1 MEQAAAMTETET
13 IELKKSLAELKQ
25 GLISLA
31 AMLNKHGQAELW
43 FGIAPNGKAVG
54 LEINEKTLRDVSQAI
69 AAHIEPAIYP
79 HITQQLI
86 EGKQCLH
93 IKVEGWQQPY
103 LAYGRAYMR
112 VADEDKKLSASE
124 LKNLILQSNQDAL
137 RWENEPSGLTPEQ
150 LNPEK
155 ISRFLSRA
163 DLPPDSVANAL
174 EKLDLLRQGAPINA
188 ASLFFTDAPIQL
200 RCAVFAT
207 HTSSTIIDRHD
218 FDGDI
223 LELIEEAE
231 KYALKNIHIGM
242 RLEGLRRVDVPEI
255 PLKAIR
261 EALVN
266 AFCHRDWRDPDYV
279 QVAVFKDRL
288 EIRSPG
294 SLYGNLTFDEIRQGN
309 VSRRRNP
316 KIAELLRRIHLVEAW
331 GRGVPLILENA
342 PATSF
347 IEIAG
352 LFITR
357 FARPSAQQTT
367 PETSAALGRED
378 TQTSRETSLES
389 TETSR
394 ETGIDPPD
402 VGTESTETSRE
413 PGAEA
418 HSPDTLAGLPT
429 AQKILRHLQSEP
441 ASTARALAQKVGITE
456 KGVRYHLEQLKKQGK
471 LRHVGPTKGG
481 YWEVIGE
488 DNK

>member
-1 MEQAAAMTETET
+1 MGHDHAMIETET
-13 IELKKSLAELKQ
+13 TELKKSLAELKQ
-25 GLISLA
+25 GLISLT

-79 HITQQLI
+79 QITRQLI
-86 EGKQCLH
+86 EGKQCLQ
-93 IKVEGWQQPY
+93 IKAEGWQQPY

-137 RWENEPSGLTPEQ
+137 RWENEPSGLTLEQ

-155 ISRFLSRA
+155 ISRFLTRA
-163 DLPPDSVANAL
+163 DLPQDTAANTL

-188 ASLFFTDAPIQL
+188 AKLFFAHQPIQL

-231 KYALKNIHIGM
+231 KYVLKNIHIGM
-242 RLEGLRRVDVPEI
+242 QLEGLRRVDVPEI
-255 PLKAIR
+255 SLKAIR

-279 QVAVFKDRL
+279 QVAIFKDRL

-316 KIAELLRRIHLVEAW
+316 KVAELLRRIHLVEAW
-331 GRGVPLILENA
+331 GRGVPLILESA
-342 PATSF
+342 PDASF
-347 IEIAG
+347 IEIGG

-357 FARPSAQQTT
+357 FKRPSALDAAAEVSAKTGM
-367 PETSAALGRED
+367 ETGRENI
-378 TQTSRETSLES
+378 
-389 TETSR
+389 ETSR
-394 ETGIDPPD
+394 ETGIEAAETSTESTKTSRETGTEAVPPD
-402 VGTESTETSRE
+402 V
-413 PGAEA
+413 
-418 HSPDTLAGLPT
+418 LAGLPT
-429 AQKILRHLQSEP
+429 AQKILLHLQAEP
-441 ASTARALAQKVGITE
+441 ASTAKDLARKVGITE

-471 LRHVGPTKGG
+471 LRHVGPTKAG
-481 YWEVIGE
+481 YWEVIGK
-488 DNK
+488 DNE

>member
-1 MEQAAAMTETET
+1 MDQVLTMTETET
-13 IELKKSLAELKQ
+13 VELKKSLAELKQ

-69 AAHIEPAIYP
+69 TAHIEPAIYP
-79 HITQQLI
+79 HITQQRI
-86 EGKQCLH
+86 DGKHCLH
-93 IKVEGWQQPY
+93 IKAEGWQQPY

-124 LKNLILQSNQDAL
+124 LKNLILQNNQDAL
-137 RWENEPSGLTPEQ
+137 RWENEPSGLTLEQ

-155 ISRFLSRA
+155 ISRFLA
-163 DLPPDSVANAL
+163 LAGLPPDSAASAL
-174 EKLDLLRQGAPINA
+174 EKLDLLRQGVPLNA
-188 ASLFFTDAPIQL
+188 AKLFFSDAPIQL

-266 AFCHRDWRDPDYV
+266 AFCHRDWRDPDFV
-279 QVAVFKDRL
+279 QVAVFRDRL

-294 SLYGNLTFDEIRQGN
+294 KLYGGLTFDEIRQGN
-309 VSRRRNP
+309 ISRRRNP

-342 PATSF
+342 PSTSF
-347 IEIAG
+347 DEIGG

-357 FARPSAQQTT
+357 FNRPSALDASQDAPAIR
-367 PETSAALGRED
+367 PETSLKT
-378 TQTSRETSLES
+378 TQELPQATQETTQELPRTTQEILLQHLRSQPGITTVELA
-389 TETSR
+389 R
-394 ETGIDPPD
+394 VTGL
-402 VGTESTETSRE
+402 
-413 PGAEA
+413 
-418 HSPDTLAGLPT
+418 SPD
-429 AQKILRHLQSEP
+429 
-441 ASTARALAQKVGITE
+441 
-456 KGVRYHLEQLKKQGK
+456 GVKYHLNQLKRTGK
-471 LRHVGPTKGG
+471 LRRHGPTKGG
-481 YWEVIGE
+481 YWEVVTKADE
-488 DNK
+488 

>member
-1 MEQAAAMTETET
+1 MDQVLTMTETET
-13 IELKKSLAELKQ
+13 VELKKSLAELKQ

-69 AAHIEPAIYP
+69 AAHIEPVIYP
-79 HITQQLI
+79 HITQQRI
-86 EGKQCLH
+86 DGKHCLH
-93 IKVEGWQQPY
+93 IKAEGWQQPY

-124 LKNLILQSNQDAL
+124 LKNLILQNNQDAL
-137 RWENEPSGLTPEQ
+137 RWENEPSGLTLEQ

-155 ISRFLSRA
+155 ISRFLALA
-163 DLPPDSVANAL
+163 DLPPDSAASAL
-174 EKLDLLRQGAPINA
+174 EKLDLLRQGVPLNA
-188 ASLFFTDAPIQL
+188 AKLFFSDAPIQL

-207 HTSSTIIDRHD
+207 NTSSTIIDRHD

-266 AFCHRDWRDPDYV
+266 AFCHRDWRDPDFV
-279 QVAVFKDRL
+279 QVAVFRDRL

-294 SLYGNLTFDEIRQGN
+294 KLYGGLTFDEIRQGN
-309 VSRRRNP
+309 ISRRRNP

-342 PATSF
+342 PSTSF
-347 IEIAG
+347 DEIGG

-357 FARPSAQQTT
+357 FNRPSALDASQDAPAIR
-367 PETSAALGRED
+367 PETSLKT
-378 TQTSRETSLES
+378 TQELPQATQETTQEVPRTTQEILLQHLRSQPGITTVELA
-389 TETSR
+389 R
-394 ETGIDPPD
+394 VTGL
-402 VGTESTETSRE
+402 
-413 PGAEA
+413 
-418 HSPDTLAGLPT
+418 SPD
-429 AQKILRHLQSEP
+429 
-441 ASTARALAQKVGITE
+441 
-456 KGVRYHLEQLKKQGK
+456 GVKYHLNQLKRTGK
-471 LRHVGPTKGG
+471 LRRHGPTKGG
-481 YWEVIGE
+481 YWEVVTKADE
-488 DNK
+488 

>member
-1 MEQAAAMTETET
+1 MDQVLTMTETET
-13 IELKKSLAELKQ
+13 VELKKSLAELKQ

-69 AAHIEPAIYP
+69 TAHIEPAIYP
-79 HITQQLI
+79 HITQQRI
-86 EGKQCLH
+86 DGKHCLH
-93 IKVEGWQQPY
+93 IKAEGWQQPY

-124 LKNLILQSNQDAL
+124 LKNLILQNNQDAL
-137 RWENEPSGLTPEQ
+137 RWESEPSGLTLEQ

-155 ISRFLSRA
+155 ISRFLARA
-163 DLPPDSVANAL
+163 DLPPDSAANAL
-174 EKLDLLRQGAPINA
+174 EKLDLLRQGAPLNA
-188 ASLFFTDAPIQL
+188 AKLFFADAPIQL

-207 HTSSTIIDRHD
+207 NTSSTIIDRHD

-266 AFCHRDWRDPDYV
+266 AFCHRDWRDPDFV

-294 SLYGNLTFDEIRQGN
+294 KLYGGLTFDEIRQGN
-309 VSRRRNP
+309 VSSRRNP

-342 PATSF
+342 PDASF
-347 IEIAG
+347 LEIGG

-357 FARPSAQQTT
+357 FARPSAAEAAVEADARTGPNT
-367 PETSAALGRED
+367 GTERPVTGPKTGLKTVPETSPKTGLERSDKPKESPRKH
-378 TQTSRETSLES
+378 QETL
-389 TETSR
+389 
-394 ETGIDPPD
+394 
-402 VGTESTETSRE
+402 
-413 PGAEA
+413 
-418 HSPDTLAGLPT
+418 
-429 AQKILRHLQSEP
+429 LRHLRQHPTASVP
-441 ASTARALAQKVGITE
+441 ALMQATGLSTN
-456 KGVRYHLEQLKKQGK
+456 GVKYHLSQLKRAGK
-471 LRHVGPTKGG
+471 LRRHGPTKGG

-488 DNK
+488 DNE

>member
-25 GLISLA
+25 GLVSLA

-54 LEINEKTLRDVSQAI
+54 LDVNEKTLRDVSQAI

-79 HITQQLI
+79 KISRQRIDGKLCLKI
-86 EGKQCLH
+86 EA
-93 IKVEGWQQPY
+93 EGWQQPY
-103 LAYGRAYMR
+103 FAYGRAYIR

-124 LKNLILQSNQDAL
+124 LKSLILQSNRDAL
-137 RWENEPSGLTPEQ
+137 RWENEPSGLSLEQ

-155 ISRFLSRA
+155 ISRFLARA

-188 ASLFFTDAPIQL
+188 AKLFFADEPIQL

-255 PLKAIR
+255 SLKAIR
-261 EALVN
+261 ESLVN
-266 AFCHRDWRDPDYV
+266 AFCHRDWRDPDFV
-279 QVAVFKDRL
+279 QVAVFRDRL

-294 SLYGNLTFDEIRQGN
+294 KLYGGLTFDEIRQGN
-309 VSRRRNP
+309 VSSRRNP

-342 PATSF
+342 PDASF
-347 IEIAG
+347 IEIGG

-357 FARPSAQQTT
+357 FKRPSAVEAAAEASAKSGMETGRENT
-367 PETSAALGRED
+367 ETGRETGMESPETSTE
-378 TQTSRETSLES
+378 TPKTSRETS
-389 TETSR
+389 TE
-394 ETGIDPPD
+394 
-402 VGTESTETSRE
+402 
-413 PGAEA
+413 AA
-418 HSPDTLAGLPT
+418 SPDALAGLPT
-429 AQKILRHLQSEP
+429 AQQILLHLQSEP
-441 ASTARALAQKVGITE
+441 ASTAKNLAQKVGITE

-481 YWEVIGE
+481 HWEVIDE
-488 DNK
+488 ATD

>member
-1 MEQAAAMTETET
+1 MTETET
-13 IELKKSLAELKQ
+13 TELKKSLAELKQ
-25 GLISLA
+25 GLVSLT

-79 HITQQLI
+79 HISQQFI
-86 EGKQCLH
+86 EGKHCLH
-93 IKVEGWQQPY
+93 IKAEGWQQPY

-124 LKNLILQSNQDAL
+124 LKNLILQNNQDAL
-137 RWENEPSGLTPEQ
+137 RWENEPSGLTLEQ

-155 ISRFLSRA
+155 ISRFLARA
-163 DLPPDSVANAL
+163 DLPPDSAANAL

-188 ASLFFTDAPIQL
+188 AKLFFADAPIQL

-207 HTSSTIIDRHD
+207 TTSSTIIDRHD

-242 RLEGLRRVDVPEI
+242 RLEGLRRVDVPEVS
-255 PLKAIR
+255 LKAIR

-266 AFCHRDWRDPDYV
+266 AFCHRDWRDPDFV

-342 PATSF
+342 PDARL
-347 IEIAG
+347 IEIGG

-357 FARPSAQQTT
+357 FARPSAAEAAADASAKIGM
-367 PETSAALGRED
+367 ETGIEN
-378 TQTSRETSLES
+378 

-394 ETGIDPPD
+394 ETGIESPR
-402 VGTESTETSRE
+402 TSTEMPKTSRE
-413 PGAEA
+413 TGTEA
-418 HSPDTLAGLPT
+418 ASPDALAGLPT
-429 AQKILRHLQSEP
+429 ARKILLHLQSEP
-441 ASTARALAQKVGITE
+441 ASTAKDLAQKVGITE

-471 LRHVGPTKGG
+471 LRHVGPTKAG
-481 YWEVIGE
+481 YWKVITE
-488 DNK
+488 ADE

>member
-1 MEQAAAMTETET
+1 MDQVLTMTETET
-13 IELKKSLAELKQ
+13 VELKKSLAELKQ

-69 AAHIEPAIYP
+69 TAHIEPAIYP
-79 HITQQLI
+79 HITQQRI
-86 EGKQCLH
+86 DGKHCLH
-93 IKVEGWQQPY
+93 IKAEGWQQPY

-124 LKNLILQSNQDAL
+124 LKNLILQNNQDAL
-137 RWENEPSGLTPEQ
+137 RWENEPSGLTLEQ

-155 ISRFLSRA
+155 ISRFLALA
-163 DLPPDSVANAL
+163 DLPPDSAASAL
-174 EKLDLLRQGAPINA
+174 EKLDLLRQGVPLNA
-188 ASLFFTDAPIQL
+188 AKLFFSDAPIQL

-266 AFCHRDWRDPDYV
+266 AFCHRDWRDPDFV
-279 QVAVFKDRL
+279 QVAVFRDRL

-294 SLYGNLTFDEIRQGN
+294 KLYGGLTFDEIRQGN
-309 VSRRRNP
+309 ISRRRNP

-342 PATSF
+342 PSTSF
-347 IEIAG
+347 DEIGG

-357 FARPSAQQTT
+357 FNRPSALDASQDAPAIR
-367 PETSAALGRED
+367 PETSLKT
-378 TQTSRETSLES
+378 TQELPQATQET
-389 TETSR
+389 TQETTQELPRTTQEILLQHLRSQPGITTVELAR
-394 ETGIDPPD
+394 VTGL
-402 VGTESTETSRE
+402 
-413 PGAEA
+413 
-418 HSPDTLAGLPT
+418 SPD
-429 AQKILRHLQSEP
+429 
-441 ASTARALAQKVGITE
+441 
-456 KGVRYHLEQLKKQGK
+456 GVKYHLNQLKRTGK
-471 LRHVGPTKGG
+471 LRRHGPTKGG
-481 YWEVIGE
+481 YWEVVTKADE
-488 DNK
+488 

>member
-1 MEQAAAMTETET
+1 MDHVLTMTETET
-13 IELKKSLAELKQ
+13 VELKKSLAELKQ

-86 EGKQCLH
+86 EGKQCLR
-93 IKVEGWQQPY
+93 IKAEGWQQPY

-137 RWENEPSGLTPEQ
+137 RWENEPSGLTLEQ

-155 ISRFLSRA
+155 ISRFLARA
-163 DLPPDSVANAL
+163 ELPPDSVASAL

-188 ASLFFTDAPIQL
+188 AKLFFADAPIQL

-207 HTSSTIIDRHD
+207 TTSSTIIDRHD

-266 AFCHRDWRDPDYV
+266 AFCHRDWRDPDFV
-279 QVAVFKDRL
+279 QVAVFRDRL

-294 SLYGNLTFDEIRQGN
+294 KLYGGLTFDEIRQGN
-309 VSRRRNP
+309 ISRRRNP

-342 PATSF
+342 PSTSF
-347 IEIAG
+347 DEIGG

-357 FARPSAQQTT
+357 FARPSAAEAAVEADARTGPNT
-367 PETSAALGRED
+367 GTEKPATGPKTGLKTVPETSPKTGLAHAD
-378 TQTSRETSLES
+378 SAKETPRKHQ
-389 TETSR
+389 ET
-394 ETGIDPPD
+394 
-402 VGTESTETSRE
+402 
-413 PGAEA
+413 
-418 HSPDTLAGLPT
+418 L
-429 AQKILRHLQSEP
+429 LRHLRQHP
-441 ASTARALAQKVGITE
+441 TASVPELMQTTGLSTN
-456 KGVRYHLEQLKKQGK
+456 GVKYHLNQLKRAGK
-471 LRHVGPTKGG
+471 LRRHGPTKGG

-488 DNK
+488 DNE

>member
-25 GLISLA
+25 GLVSLA
-31 AMLNKHGQAELW
+31 AMLNKHGRGELW

-69 AAHIEPAIYP
+69 TAHIEPAIYP
-79 HITQQLI
+79 HITQQRI
-86 EGKQCLH
+86 DGKHCLH
-93 IKVEGWQQPY
+93 IKAEGWQQPY

-124 LKNLILQSNQDAL
+124 LKNLILQNNQDAL
-137 RWENEPSGLTPEQ
+137 RWENEPSGLTLEQ

-155 ISRFLSRA
+155 ISRFLALA
-163 DLPPDSVANAL
+163 DLPPDSAASAL
-174 EKLDLLRQGAPINA
+174 EKLDLLRQGVPLNA
-188 ASLFFTDAPIQL
+188 AKLFFADAPIQL

-266 AFCHRDWRDPDYV
+266 AFCHRDWRDPDFV
-279 QVAVFKDRL
+279 QVAVFRDRL

-294 SLYGNLTFDEIRQGN
+294 KLYGGLTFDEIRQGN
-309 VSRRRNP
+309 ISRRRNP

-342 PATSF
+342 PSTSF
-347 IEIAG
+347 DEIGG

-357 FARPSAQQTT
+357 FNRPSALDASQDAPAIR
-367 PETSAALGRED
+367 PETSLKTTQELPQATQETTQETTQELPRTTQEILLQHLRSQPGITTVAL
-378 TQTSRETSLES
+378 
-389 TETSR
+389 
-394 ETGIDPPD
+394 
-402 VGTESTETSRE
+402 
-413 PGAEA
+413 
-418 HSPDTLAGLPT
+418 
-429 AQKILRHLQSEP
+429 
-441 ASTARALAQKVGITE
+441 ARATGLSTD
-456 KGVRYHLEQLKKQGK
+456 GVKYHLTQLKRTGK
-471 LRHVGPTKGG
+471 LRRHGPTKGG
-481 YWEVIGE
+481 HWEVIDE
-488 DNK
+488 ATDQA

>member
-1 MEQAAAMTETET
+1 MDQVLTMTETET
-13 IELKKSLAELKQ
+13 VELKKSLAELKQ

-69 AAHIEPAIYP
+69 TAHIEPAIYP
-79 HITQQLI
+79 HITQQRI
-86 EGKQCLH
+86 DGKHCLH
-93 IKVEGWQQPY
+93 IKAEGWQQPY

-124 LKNLILQSNQDAL
+124 LKNLILQNNQDAL
-137 RWENEPSGLTPEQ
+137 RWENEPSGLTLEQ

-155 ISRFLSRA
+155 ISRFLALA
-163 DLPPDSVANAL
+163 DLPPDSAASAL
-174 EKLDLLRQGAPINA
+174 EKLDLLRQGVPLNA
-188 ASLFFTDAPIQL
+188 AKLFFSDAPIQL

-266 AFCHRDWRDPDYV
+266 AFCHRDWRDPDFV
-279 QVAVFKDRL
+279 QVAVFRDRL

-294 SLYGNLTFDEIRQGN
+294 KLYGGLTFDEIRQGN
-309 VSRRRNP
+309 ISRRRNP

-342 PATSF
+342 PSTSF
-347 IEIAG
+347 DEIGG

-357 FARPSAQQTT
+357 FNRPSALDASQDAPAIR
-367 PETSAALGRED
+367 PETSLKT
-378 TQTSRETSLES
+378 TQELPQATQETTQEVPRTTQEILLQHLRSQPGITTVELA
-389 TETSR
+389 R
-394 ETGIDPPD
+394 VTGL
-402 VGTESTETSRE
+402 
-413 PGAEA
+413 
-418 HSPDTLAGLPT
+418 SPD
-429 AQKILRHLQSEP
+429 
-441 ASTARALAQKVGITE
+441 
-456 KGVRYHLEQLKKQGK
+456 GVKYHLNQLKRTGK
-471 LRHVGPTKGG
+471 LRRHGPTKGG
-481 YWEVIGE
+481 YWEVVTKADE
-488 DNK
+488 

>member
-1 MEQAAAMTETET
+1 MTHELPMTETET
-13 IELKKSLAELKQ
+13 TELKKSLAELKQ
-25 GLISLA
+25 GLVSLA

-79 HITQQLI
+79 QITQQRI
-86 EGKQCLH
+86 EGKQCLR
-93 IKVEGWQQPY
+93 IKAEGWQQPY

-137 RWENEPSGLTPEQ
+137 RWENEPSGLTLEK

-155 ISRFLSRA
+155 ISRFLARA
-163 DLPPDSVANAL
+163 DLPPDSTANAL

-188 ASLFFTDAPIQL
+188 AKLFFADAPIQL

-207 HTSSTIIDRHD
+207 TTSSTIIDRHD

-255 PLKAIR
+255 SLKAIR
-261 EALVN
+261 ESLVN
-266 AFCHRDWRDPDYV
+266 AFCHRDWRDPDFV

-342 PATSF
+342 PDASF
-347 IEIAG
+347 VEIGG

-357 FARPSAQQTT
+357 FVRPSAAEAAVEADARTGTNTGTETPATT
-367 PETSAALGRED
+367 PKPSLKNGLKPGLETGPETSPKTGLKHPDNAK
-378 TQTSRETSLES
+378 ETPRKHQ
-389 TETSR
+389 ET
-394 ETGIDPPD
+394 
-402 VGTESTETSRE
+402 
-413 PGAEA
+413 
-418 HSPDTLAGLPT
+418 L
-429 AQKILRHLQSEP
+429 LRHLRQHP
-441 ASTARALAQKVGITE
+441 TASVPELMQVTGLSAN
-456 KGVRYHLEQLKKQGK
+456 GVKYHLNLLKRAGK
-471 LRHVGPTKGG
+471 LRRHGPTKGG
-481 YWEVIGE
+481 YWEVITE
-488 DNK
+488 ADE

>member
-1 MEQAAAMTETET
+1 MDQVLTMTETET
-13 IELKKSLAELKQ
+13 VELKKSLAELKQ

-69 AAHIEPAIYP
+69 TAHIEPAIYP
-79 HITQQLI
+79 HITQQRI
-86 EGKQCLH
+86 DGKHCLH
-93 IKVEGWQQPY
+93 IKAEGWQQPY

-124 LKNLILQSNQDAL
+124 LKNLILQNNQDAL
-137 RWENEPSGLTPEQ
+137 RWENEPSGLTLEQ

-155 ISRFLSRA
+155 ISRFLALA
-163 DLPPDSVANAL
+163 DLPPDSAASAL
-174 EKLDLLRQGAPINA
+174 EKLDLLRQGVPLNA
-188 ASLFFTDAPIQL
+188 AKLFFSDAPIQL

-266 AFCHRDWRDPDYV
+266 AFCHRDWRDPDFV
-279 QVAVFKDRL
+279 QVAVFRDRL

-294 SLYGNLTFDEIRQGN
+294 KLYGGLTFDQTGN
-309 VSRRRNP
+309 QPENYPGTTAGYPRNYPRTTKDYPRNP
-316 KIAELLRRIHLVEAW
+316 AATPAQPARHHDRRAGAGNGAQPRRCQVPPQPAQTHRQATPPWPHQGRLLGSCYKGRRI
-331 GRGVPLILENA
+331 
-342 PATSF
+342 T
-347 IEIAG
+347 
-352 LFITR
+352 
-357 FARPSAQQTT
+357 
-367 PETSAALGRED
+367 
-378 TQTSRETSLES
+378 
-389 TETSR
+389 
-394 ETGIDPPD
+394 
-402 VGTESTETSRE
+402 
-413 PGAEA
+413 
-418 HSPDTLAGLPT
+418 
-429 AQKILRHLQSEP
+429 
-441 ASTARALAQKVGITE
+441 
-456 KGVRYHLEQLKKQGK
+456 
-471 LRHVGPTKGG
+471 
-481 YWEVIGE
+481 
-488 DNK
+488 

>member
-1 MEQAAAMTETET
+1 MDQVLTMTETET
-13 IELKKSLAELKQ
+13 VELKKSLAELKQ

-69 AAHIEPAIYP
+69 TAHMEPAIYP
-79 HITQQLI
+79 HITQQRI
-86 EGKQCLH
+86 DGKHCLH
-93 IKVEGWQQPY
+93 IKAEGWQQPY

-124 LKNLILQSNQDAL
+124 LKNLILQNNQDAL
-137 RWENEPSGLTPEQ
+137 RWENEPSGLTLEQ

-155 ISRFLSRA
+155 ISRFLA
-163 DLPPDSVANAL
+163 LAGLPPDSAASAL
-174 EKLDLLRQGAPINA
+174 EKLDLLRQGVPLNA
-188 ASLFFTDAPIQL
+188 AKLFFSDAPIQL

-266 AFCHRDWRDPDYV
+266 AFCHRDWRDPDFV
-279 QVAVFKDRL
+279 QVAVFRDRL

-294 SLYGNLTFDEIRQGN
+294 KLYGGLTFDEIRQGN
-309 VSRRRNP
+309 ISRRRNP

-342 PATSF
+342 PSTSF
-347 IEIAG
+347 DEIGG

-357 FARPSAQQTT
+357 FNRPSALDASQDAPAIR
-367 PETSAALGRED
+367 PETSLKT
-378 TQTSRETSLES
+378 TQELPQATQETTQEVPRTTQEILLQHLRSQPGITTVELA
-389 TETSR
+389 R
-394 ETGIDPPD
+394 VTGL
-402 VGTESTETSRE
+402 
-413 PGAEA
+413 
-418 HSPDTLAGLPT
+418 SPD
-429 AQKILRHLQSEP
+429 
-441 ASTARALAQKVGITE
+441 
-456 KGVRYHLEQLKKQGK
+456 GVKYHLNQLKRTGK
-471 LRHVGPTKGG
+471 LRRHGPTKGG
-481 YWEVIGE
+481 YWEVVTKADE
-488 DNK
+488 

>member
-1 MEQAAAMTETET
+1 MDQVLTMTETET
-13 IELKKSLAELKQ
+13 VELKKSLAELKQ

-69 AAHIEPAIYP
+69 TAHMEPAIYP
-79 HITQQLI
+79 HITQQRI
-86 EGKQCLH
+86 DGKHCLH
-93 IKVEGWQQPY
+93 IKAEGWQQPY

-124 LKNLILQSNQDAL
+124 LKNLILQNNQDAL
-137 RWENEPSGLTPEQ
+137 RWENEPSGLTLEQ

-155 ISRFLSRA
+155 ISRFLALA
-163 DLPPDSVANAL
+163 DLPPDSAANAL
-174 EKLDLLRQGAPINA
+174 EKLDLLRQGVPLNA
-188 ASLFFTDAPIQL
+188 AKLFFSDAPIQL

-266 AFCHRDWRDPDYV
+266 AFCHRDWRDPDFV
-279 QVAVFKDRL
+279 QVAVFRDRL

-294 SLYGNLTFDEIRQGN
+294 KLYGGLTFDEIRQGN
-309 VSRRRNP
+309 ISRRRNP

-342 PATSF
+342 PSTSF
-347 IEIAG
+347 DEIGG

-357 FARPSAQQTT
+357 FNRPSALDALQDAPAIR
-367 PETSAALGRED
+367 PETSLKT
-378 TQTSRETSLES
+378 TQELPQATQETTQELPRTTQEILLQHLCSQPGITTVELA
-389 TETSR
+389 R
-394 ETGIDPPD
+394 VTGL
-402 VGTESTETSRE
+402 
-413 PGAEA
+413 
-418 HSPDTLAGLPT
+418 SPD
-429 AQKILRHLQSEP
+429 
-441 ASTARALAQKVGITE
+441 
-456 KGVRYHLEQLKKQGK
+456 GVKYHLNQLKRTGK
-471 LRHVGPTKGG
+471 LRRHGPTKGG
-481 YWEVIGE
+481 YWEVVTKADE
-488 DNK
+488 

>member
-1 MEQAAAMTETET
+1 MDQVLTMTETET
-13 IELKKSLAELKQ
+13 VELKKSLAELKQ

-69 AAHIEPAIYP
+69 TAHIEPAIYP
-79 HITQQLI
+79 HITQQRI
-86 EGKQCLH
+86 DGKHCLH
-93 IKVEGWQQPY
+93 IKAEGWQQPY

-124 LKNLILQSNQDAL
+124 LKNLILQNNQDAL
-137 RWENEPSGLTPEQ
+137 RWETEPSGLTLEQ
-150 LNPEK
+150 LNPET
-155 ISRFLSRA
+155 ISRFLALA
-163 DLPPDSVANAL
+163 DLPPDSAASAL
-174 EKLDLLRQGAPINA
+174 EKLDLLRQGVPLNA
-188 ASLFFTDAPIQL
+188 AKLFFSDAPIQL

-266 AFCHRDWRDPDYV
+266 AFCHRDWRDPDFV
-279 QVAVFKDRL
+279 QVAVFRDRL

-294 SLYGNLTFDEIRQGN
+294 KLYGGLTFDEIRQGN
-309 VSRRRNP
+309 ISRRRNP

-342 PATSF
+342 PSTSF
-347 IEIAG
+347 DEIGG

-357 FARPSAQQTT
+357 FNRPSALDASQDAPAIR
-367 PETSAALGRED
+367 PETSLKT
-378 TQTSRETSLES
+378 TQELPQATQETTQEVPRTTQEILLQHLRSQPGITTVELA
-389 TETSR
+389 R
-394 ETGIDPPD
+394 VTGL
-402 VGTESTETSRE
+402 
-413 PGAEA
+413 
-418 HSPDTLAGLPT
+418 SPD
-429 AQKILRHLQSEP
+429 
-441 ASTARALAQKVGITE
+441 
-456 KGVRYHLEQLKKQGK
+456 GVKYHLNQLKRTGK
-471 LRHVGPTKGG
+471 LRRHGPTKGG
-481 YWEVIGE
+481 YWEVVTKADE
-488 DNK
+488 

>member
-1 MEQAAAMTETET
+1 MDQVLTMTETET
-13 IELKKSLAELKQ
+13 VELKKSLAELKQ

-69 AAHIEPAIYP
+69 TAHIEPAIYP
-79 HITQQLI
+79 HITQQRI
-86 EGKQCLH
+86 DGKHCLH
-93 IKVEGWQQPY
+93 IKAEGWQQPY

-124 LKNLILQSNQDAL
+124 LKNLILQNNQDAL
-137 RWENEPSGLTPEQ
+137 RWENEPSGLTLEQ

-155 ISRFLSRA
+155 ISRFLALA
-163 DLPPDSVANAL
+163 DLPPDSAASAL
-174 EKLDLLRQGAPINA
+174 EKLDLLRQGVPLNA
-188 ASLFFTDAPIQL
+188 AKLFFSDAPIQL

-266 AFCHRDWRDPDYV
+266 AFCHRDWRDPDFV
-279 QVAVFKDRL
+279 QVAVFRDRL

-294 SLYGNLTFDEIRQGN
+294 KLYGGLTFDEIRQGN
-309 VSRRRNP
+309 ISRRRNP

-342 PATSF
+342 PSTSF
-347 IEIAG
+347 DEIGG

-357 FARPSAQQTT
+357 FNRPSALDASQDAPAIR
-367 PETSAALGRED
+367 PETSLKT
-378 TQTSRETSLES
+378 TQELPQATQETTQELPRTTQEILLQHLRSQPGITTVELA
-389 TETSR
+389 R
-394 ETGIDPPD
+394 VTGL
-402 VGTESTETSRE
+402 
-413 PGAEA
+413 
-418 HSPDTLAGLPT
+418 SPD
-429 AQKILRHLQSEP
+429 
-441 ASTARALAQKVGITE
+441 
-456 KGVRYHLEQLKKQGK
+456 GVKYHLNQLKRTGK
-471 LRHVGPTKGG
+471 LRRHGPTKGG
-481 YWEVIGE
+481 YWEVVTKADE
-488 DNK
+488 

>member
-1 MEQAAAMTETET
+1 MDQVLTMTETET
-13 IELKKSLAELKQ
+13 VELKKSLAELKQ

-69 AAHIEPAIYP
+69 TAHIEPAIYP
-79 HITQQLI
+79 HITQQRI
-86 EGKQCLH
+86 DGKHCLH
-93 IKVEGWQQPY
+93 IKAEGWQQPY

-124 LKNLILQSNQDAL
+124 LKNLILQNNQDAL
-137 RWENEPSGLTPEQ
+137 RWENEPSGLTLEQ

-155 ISRFLSRA
+155 ISRFLA
-163 DLPPDSVANAL
+163 LAGLPPDSAASAL
-174 EKLDLLRQGAPINA
+174 EKLDLLRQGVPLNA
-188 ASLFFTDAPIQL
+188 AKLFFSDAPIQL

-266 AFCHRDWRDPDYV
+266 AFCHRDWRDPDFV
-279 QVAVFKDRL
+279 QVAVFRDRL

-294 SLYGNLTFDEIRQGN
+294 KLYGGLTFDEIRQGN
-309 VSRRRNP
+309 ISRRRNP

-342 PATSF
+342 PSTSF
-347 IEIAG
+347 DEIGG

-357 FARPSAQQTT
+357 FNRPSALDASQDAPAIR
-367 PETSAALGRED
+367 PETSLKT
-378 TQTSRETSLES
+378 TQELPQATQETTQELPRTTQEILLQHLRSQPGITTVELARV
-389 TETSR
+389 TEL
-394 ETGIDPPD
+394 
-402 VGTESTETSRE
+402 
-413 PGAEA
+413 
-418 HSPDTLAGLPT
+418 SPD
-429 AQKILRHLQSEP
+429 
-441 ASTARALAQKVGITE
+441 
-456 KGVRYHLEQLKKQGK
+456 GVKYHLNQLKRTGK
-471 LRHVGPTKGG
+471 LRRHGPTKGG
-481 YWEVIGE
+481 YWEVVTKADE
-488 DNK
+488 

>member
-1 MEQAAAMTETET
+1 MDQVLTMTETET
-13 IELKKSLAELKQ
+13 VELKKSLAELKQ

-69 AAHIEPAIYP
+69 TAHIEPAIYP
-79 HITQQLI
+79 HITQQRI
-86 EGKQCLH
+86 DGKHCLH
-93 IKVEGWQQPY
+93 IKAEGWQQPY

-124 LKNLILQSNQDAL
+124 LKNLILQNNQDAL
-137 RWENEPSGLTPEQ
+137 RWENEPSGLTLEQ

-155 ISRFLSRA
+155 ISRFLA
-163 DLPPDSVANAL
+163 LAGLPPDSAASAL
-174 EKLDLLRQGAPINA
+174 EKLDLLRQGVPLNA
-188 ASLFFTDAPIQL
+188 AKLFFSDAPIQL

-207 HTSSTIIDRHD
+207 RTSSTIIDRHD

-266 AFCHRDWRDPDYV
+266 AFCHRDWRDPDFV
-279 QVAVFKDRL
+279 QVAVFRDRL

-294 SLYGNLTFDEIRQGN
+294 KLYGGLTFDEIRQGN
-309 VSRRRNP
+309 ISRRRNP

-342 PATSF
+342 PSTSF
-347 IEIAG
+347 DEIGG

-357 FARPSAQQTT
+357 FNRPSALDASQDAPAIR
-367 PETSAALGRED
+367 PETSLKT
-378 TQTSRETSLES
+378 TQELPQATQETTQEVPRTTQEILLQHLRSQPGITTVELA
-389 TETSR
+389 R
-394 ETGIDPPD
+394 VTGL
-402 VGTESTETSRE
+402 
-413 PGAEA
+413 
-418 HSPDTLAGLPT
+418 SPD
-429 AQKILRHLQSEP
+429 
-441 ASTARALAQKVGITE
+441 
-456 KGVRYHLEQLKKQGK
+456 GVKYHLNQLKRTGK
-471 LRHVGPTKGG
+471 LRRHGPTKGG
-481 YWEVIGE
+481 YWEVVTKADE
-488 DNK
+488 

>member
-1 MEQAAAMTETET
+1 MDQVLTMTETET
-13 IELKKSLAELKQ
+13 VELKKSLAELKQ

-69 AAHIEPAIYP
+69 TAHIEPAIYP
-79 HITQQLI
+79 HITQQRI
-86 EGKQCLH
+86 DGKHCLH
-93 IKVEGWQQPY
+93 IKAEGWQQPY

-124 LKNLILQSNQDAL
+124 LKNLILQNNQDAL
-137 RWENEPSGLTPEQ
+137 RWENEPSGLTLEQ

-155 ISRFLSRA
+155 ISRFLALA
-163 DLPPDSVANAL
+163 DLPPDSAASAL
-174 EKLDLLRQGAPINA
+174 EKLDLLRQGVPLNA
-188 ASLFFTDAPIQL
+188 AKLFFSDAPIQL

-266 AFCHRDWRDPDYV
+266 AFCHRDWRDPDFV
-279 QVAVFKDRL
+279 QVAVFRDRL
-288 EIRSPG
+288 EIRNPG
-294 SLYGNLTFDEIRQGN
+294 KLYGGLTFDEIRQGN
-309 VSRRRNP
+309 ISRRRNP

-342 PATSF
+342 PSTSF
-347 IEIAG
+347 DEIGG

-357 FARPSAQQTT
+357 FNRPSALDASQDAPAIR
-367 PETSAALGRED
+367 PETSLKT
-378 TQTSRETSLES
+378 TQELPQATQETTQELPRTTQEILLQHLRSQPGITTVELA
-389 TETSR
+389 R
-394 ETGIDPPD
+394 VTGL
-402 VGTESTETSRE
+402 
-413 PGAEA
+413 
-418 HSPDTLAGLPT
+418 SPD
-429 AQKILRHLQSEP
+429 
-441 ASTARALAQKVGITE
+441 
-456 KGVRYHLEQLKKQGK
+456 GVKYHLNQLKRTGK
-471 LRHVGPTKGG
+471 LRRHGPTKGG
-481 YWEVIGE
+481 YWEVVTKADE
-488 DNK
+488 

>member
-1 MEQAAAMTETET
+1 MDQVLTMTETET
-13 IELKKSLAELKQ
+13 VELKKSLAELKQ

-69 AAHIEPAIYP
+69 AAHIEPVIYP
-79 HITQQLI
+79 HITQQRI
-86 EGKQCLH
+86 DGKHCLH
-93 IKVEGWQQPY
+93 IKAEGWQQPY

-124 LKNLILQSNQDAL
+124 LKNLILQNNQDAL
-137 RWENEPSGLTPEQ
+137 RWENEPSGLTLEQ

-155 ISRFLSRA
+155 ISRFLA
-163 DLPPDSVANAL
+163 LAGLPPDSAASAL
-174 EKLDLLRQGAPINA
+174 EKLDLLRQGVPLNA
-188 ASLFFTDAPIQL
+188 AKLFFSDAPIQL

-266 AFCHRDWRDPDYV
+266 AFCHRDWRDPDFV
-279 QVAVFKDRL
+279 QVAVFRDRL

-294 SLYGNLTFDEIRQGN
+294 KLYGGLTFDEIRQGN
-309 VSRRRNP
+309 ISRRRNP

-342 PATSF
+342 PSTSF
-347 IEIAG
+347 DEIGG

-357 FARPSAQQTT
+357 FNRPSALDASQDAPAIR
-367 PETSAALGRED
+367 PETSLKT
-378 TQTSRETSLES
+378 TQELPQATQETTQELPRTTQEILLQHLRSQPGITTVELA
-389 TETSR
+389 R
-394 ETGIDPPD
+394 VTGL
-402 VGTESTETSRE
+402 
-413 PGAEA
+413 
-418 HSPDTLAGLPT
+418 SPD
-429 AQKILRHLQSEP
+429 
-441 ASTARALAQKVGITE
+441 
-456 KGVRYHLEQLKKQGK
+456 GVKYHLNQLKRTGK
-471 LRHVGPTKGG
+471 LRRHGPTKGG
-481 YWEVIGE
+481 YWEVVTKADE
-488 DNK
+488 

>member
-1 MEQAAAMTETET
+1 MDHALTMTETET
-13 IELKKSLAELKQ
+13 VELKKSLAELKQ

-69 AAHIEPAIYP
+69 TAHIEPAIYP
-79 HITQQLI
+79 HITQQRI
-86 EGKQCLH
+86 DGKHCLH
-93 IKVEGWQQPY
+93 IKAEGWQQPY

-124 LKNLILQSNQDAL
+124 LKNLILQNNQDAL
-137 RWENEPSGLTPEQ
+137 RWENEPSGLTLEQ

-155 ISRFLSRA
+155 ISRFLALA
-163 DLPPDSVANAL
+163 DLPPDSAASAL
-174 EKLDLLRQGAPINA
+174 EKLDLLRQGVPLNA
-188 ASLFFTDAPIQL
+188 AKLFFADAPIQL

-266 AFCHRDWRDPDYV
+266 AFCHRDWRDPDFV
-279 QVAVFKDRL
+279 QVAVFRDRL

-294 SLYGNLTFDEIRQGN
+294 KLYGGLTFDEIRQGN
-309 VSRRRNP
+309 ISRRRNP

-342 PATSF
+342 PSTSF
-347 IEIAG
+347 DEIGG

-357 FARPSAQQTT
+357 FNRPSALDASQDAPAIR
-367 PETSAALGRED
+367 PETSLKT
-378 TQTSRETSLES
+378 TQELPQATQETTQELPRTTQEILLQHLCSQPGITTVELA
-389 TETSR
+389 R
-394 ETGIDPPD
+394 VTGL
-402 VGTESTETSRE
+402 
-413 PGAEA
+413 
-418 HSPDTLAGLPT
+418 SPD
-429 AQKILRHLQSEP
+429 
-441 ASTARALAQKVGITE
+441 
-456 KGVRYHLEQLKKQGK
+456 GVKYHLNQLKRTGK
-471 LRHVGPTKGG
+471 LRRHGPTKGG
-481 YWEVIGE
+481 YWEVVTKADE
-488 DNK
+488 